1 MREACTQDAPALRKD
16 ERSGPVFDVD
26 AWAEE
31 RRRKRAAKSA
41 AKMTRQTFQ
50 QRLTQQSEQQPVR
63 EVWPEG
69 YAPKPRR
76 GYDGPEL

>member
-1 MREACTQDAPALRKD
+1 MREACAPDATALRED

-41 AKMTRQTFQ
+41 AKMTRQTLQ
-50 QRLTQQSEQQPVR
+50 QRLTQQPVR